1 MAGIP
6 LFLGFLFL
14 FVLIFPKEE
23 KKISSWVKFLVFLP
37 VLVIEIFVPTKYNI
51 EKIEVHEWGIEYEP
65 GIIFWPLFAMILIFV
80 ALSCF
85 ILIKKYR
92 KSQGIVRERIKYF
105 LLALIL
111 SVVIGVGGNFFLPL
125 WGYSRFSVWGPI
137 LAITVFNSVIAYSI
151 LRYRLMEVCLVV
163 QKGLAYFVSFSILLF
178 LYLGLILILE
188 TVFRLN
194 TGVSP
199 TVSAAIAM
207 FAGVYLSPLI
217 INYFKKA
224 TDHIFFRNDYEYSE
238 VVNKLSETVNK
249 KIYLDEMLDACSH
262 IVSEALN
269 VDKIVFFLHNKK
281 KDIFERKKKVLSS
294 SEINFNISKKDP
306 IFKYLHKNRDILVA
320 EELELKLEDN
330 IYSPEEKKLI
340 KRTVNKLK
348 KWDVYL
354 CQPVIKKGEL
364 AGVLCFGRKK
374 SGKPFSKTD
383 LDLIKFFSN
392 QIVISLE
399 NFLVYEE
406 TRQKKKELEKTNRSL
421 VRRELRM
428 KEIKKEIKKLK
439 EELKNKNK

>member
-1 MAGIP
+1 MFSLNAILAILVLSFSVFLAFLVLFKNIKSKKNILFFLFSLSVSSWMLCSVLSDLVKDPVIALWLARSAMAGIP

-178 LYLGLILILE
+178 LYLG
-188 TVFRLN
+188 
-194 TGVSP
+194 
-199 TVSAAIAM
+199 
-207 FAGVYLSPLI
+207 
-217 INYFKKA
+217 
-224 TDHIFFRNDYEYSE
+224 
-238 VVNKLSETVNK
+238 
-249 KIYLDEMLDACSH
+249 
-262 IVSEALN
+262 
-269 VDKIVFFLHNKK
+269 
-281 KDIFERKKKVLSS
+281 
-294 SEINFNISKKDP
+294 
-306 IFKYLHKNRDILVA
+306 
-320 EELELKLEDN
+320 
-330 IYSPEEKKLI
+330 
-340 KRTVNKLK
+340 
-348 KWDVYL
+348 
-354 CQPVIKKGEL
+354 
-364 AGVLCFGRKK
+364 
-374 SGKPFSKTD
+374 
-383 LDLIKFFSN
+383 
-392 QIVISLE
+392 
-399 NFLVYEE
+399 
-406 TRQKKKELEKTNRSL
+406 
-421 VRRELRM
+421 
-428 KEIKKEIKKLK
+428 
-439 EELKNKNK
+439 